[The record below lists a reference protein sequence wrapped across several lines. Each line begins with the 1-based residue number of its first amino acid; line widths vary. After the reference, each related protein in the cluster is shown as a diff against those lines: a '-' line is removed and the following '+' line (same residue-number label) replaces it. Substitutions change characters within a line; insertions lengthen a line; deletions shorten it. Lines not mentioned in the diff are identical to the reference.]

1 MGCAMSD
8 EHTTVVVRRY
18 LAELAEDA
26 PPEPI
31 VRALLDR
38 AVHRLH
44 LLCRH
49 LAAPGYPR
57 LTQPPLNLAVRNL
70 HRPILPQGVSPRHA

>member
-1 MGCAMSD
+1 VIQRHLD
-8 EHTTVVVRRY
+8 
-18 LAELAEDA
+18 ELAEDA

-44 LLCRH
+44 LLCHH
-49 LAAPGYPR
+49 LAAPGYTR
-57 LTQPPLNLAVRNL
+57 LSL
-70 HRPILPQGVSPRHA
+70 HK

>member
-1 MGCAMSD
+1 VVQRHLD
-8 EHTTVVVRRY
+8 ELV
-18 LAELAEDA
+18 EDA

-44 LLCRH
+44 LLCAT
-49 LAAPGYPR
+49 LP
-57 LTQPPLNLAVRNL
+57 
-70 HRPILPQGVSPRHA
+70 HRATRA

>member
-1 MGCAMSD
+1 VLQRHLD
-8 EHTTVVVRRY
+8 
-18 LAELAEDA
+18 ELAEDA

-49 LAAPGYPR
+49 LAAPGDPR
-57 LTQPPLNLAVRNL
+57 LTKPPLNLAVRNL
-70 HRPILPQGVSPRHA
+70 HQLTCIS

>member
-1 MGCAMSD
+1 MSD
-8 EHTTVVVRRY
+8 KHTTVAVPRY
-18 LAELAEDA
+18 LDELAEDA

-70 HRPILPQGVSPRHA
+70 HQLIVPQAVSPRHA